1 VSLRGT
7 ARAVPT
13 LLRVGFAG
21 AVAYRAEM
29 LVWVLATTMPLVML
43 ALWTEVARE
52 GAGGVIGRYGQ
63 SGFTAYFLG
72 AFIVRQLTGCWAFYE
87 MNFEIRQGTLGMR
100 LLRPVHPLAAFA
112 VENVAAVPMRALV
125 SLPVAIAAVAV
136 LEPHAMTRDP
146 VQWALWVASVLGAWA
161 ITLLV
166 NLAVGCSAFF
176 IEQSLKVMELWL
188 VLYFVL
194 SGYTIPLDLF
204 SPKVR
209 AALDWLPFRYQL
221 GFSVDVMTGAIGHA
235 EAAALLGRQW
245 AWVAAM
251 AGVTALLWRRGLARF
266 AAYGG

>member
-1 VSLRGT
+1 VSLRST
-7 ARAVPT
+7 ARAFPT

-29 LVWVLATTMPLVML
+29 FVWVLATTMPLVML
-43 ALWTEVARE
+43 ALWTAVARE

-72 AFIVRQLTGCWAFYE
+72 AFIVRQLTGCWAYYE

-100 LLRPVHPLAAFA
+100 LLRPVHPLAAYT

-125 SLPVAIAAVAV
+125 SLPVAIVAVAV
-136 LEPHAMTRDP
+136 LEPHAMTHDP
-146 VQWALWVASVLGAWA
+146 MQWALWFASVLGAWA
-161 ITLLV
+161 LTLLV

-176 IEQSLKVMELWL
+176 IEQSLKVMDLWL

-204 SPKVR
+204 SPRVR
-209 AALDWLPFRYQL
+209 AAVDWLPFRYQL
-221 GFSVDVMTGAIGHA
+221 GFSVDVMTGAIDHA
-235 EAAALLGRQW
+235 QAAALLGRQW
-245 AWVAAM
+245 GWVVAM
-251 AGVTALLWRRGLARF
+251 AGLTAFLWRRGLARF